1 MLGGR
6 AISGFHRH
14 RVRTVVM
21 LTALLMLGSATL
33 AAGQI
38 APPVGPDS
46 YHTGSREITV
56 GILTGT
62 VRTTMDRIITD
73 ANTALQQRG
82 TSVRVSLKLPLTFYP
97 PRRVASQLKSRPNEY
112 YVLLPMNVGIHV
124 SIPYAADRDVY
135 YPLDIN
141 VTCDKWYLGEGNIK
155 VVAVPGPPS
164 VEGGNAIED
173 LFFVRD
179 YITAQVR
186 NNLPRIGAVA
196 QAIPNAKCVTIGAS
210 PSNGSPDPFAVIAWN
225 EPKKRLPVPAAAFG
239 QLQVKFDRI
248 KRLAAR
254 GNGSLLYQAT
264 ENTRLNL
271 YGNFEARQTPVMTMT
286 EGSDVA
292 LNLPPIVFNQG
303 MPNIL
308 VIIANAEQSTGI
320 NDDTGFTSALRT
332 ANYSPGTHKLVIPKH
347 YVIPPGPG
355 HTKPIIATTPA
366 YELTY
371 TVTVT
376 SPTVLSPTRAGVQQ

>member
-1 MLGGR
+1 MFSVMTSQRSIPARGSMRML
-6 AISGFHRH
+6 
-14 RVRTVVM
+14 
-21 LTALLMLGSATL
+21 L
-33 AAGQI
+33 AALFVAMGSSAAAFGQV

-46 YHTGSREITV
+46 YRTDTRQIGV

-62 VRTTMDRIITD
+62 VRTTLDKIITD

-82 TSVRVSLKLPLTFYP
+82 TSVRVSLKLPLTFYS
-97 PRRVASQLKSRPNEY
+97 PRRVASELKSRPNEY

-155 VVAVPGPPS
+155 VAAVPGPPS
-164 VEGGNAIED
+164 VEGGNFIED

-186 NNLPRIGAVA
+186 NNLPRIAAVA

-210 PSNGSPDPFAVIAWN
+210 PSNGSPDPFAFIAWD
-225 EPKKRLPVPAAAFG
+225 EPKKRIRVPVAALG
-239 QLQVKFDRI
+239 QLQVTFDRL

-286 EGSDVA
+286 EGTDVA

-332 ANYSPGTHKLVIPKH
+332 ANYSPGTHMLVIPKH

-376 SPTVLSPTRAGVQQ
+376 TPTVLSPRAGVQ